1 MVASN
6 ETKSG
11 KCSSA
16 RVGQFFR
23 YFVTNKRLF
32 VTNKRLFDWTW
43 QLEMKPNLVIVP
55 QQGLGIFFYISRN
68 FATSHGARCK
78 G

>member
-23 YFVTNKRLF
+23 YF

>member
-23 YFVTNKRLF
+23 YF

-55 QQGLGIFFYISRN
+55 QQGLGIFFI
-68 FATSHGARCK
+68 FPATSQQAMALVAKAECSLA
-78 G
+78 